1 MNTIP
6 NGWPARVL
14 YLHGFR
20 SSPLSAKA
28 RFVRERLA
36 QDAPATQWLC
46 PQLPASPAAA
56 MALILELTAC
66 WPRGDGGTLVMG
78 SSLGG
83 FYAVQA
89 AHALQARAVLLNPA
103 VSPERDLARH
113 LGLQTQW
120 HDPAQRLDF
129 RPEFLPEL
137 QAQQAAIAREGMR
150 ERLSPTSAFAL
161 ITQGDEVLDWR
172 EMHSAHA
179 SARCHVLPGGD
190 HAISDF
196 AQHWPLI
203 AAFIRQPPETSAQ

>member
-1 MNTIP
+1 MNTP
-6 NGWPARVL
+6 DSGWPARVL

-20 SSPLSAKA
+20 SSPQSAKA

-36 QDAPATQWLC
+36 QDAPGTLWLC

-56 MALILELTAC
+56 MAMILNLTAD
-66 WPRGDGGTLVMG
+66 WPRDESGTVVMG

-120 HDPAQRLDF
+120 HDPAQQLDF

-137 QAQQAAIAREGMR
+137 QAQQAAIVRQGQR
-150 ERLSPTSAFAL
+150 ERLSPGSAFVL

-179 SARCHVLPGGD
+179 SAYCHVLPGGD

-203 AAFIRQPPETSAQ
+203 ADFIRQPASA